1 MVVKI
6 MYNKLKQTVCDAN
19 IELHSLGLAPFTWG
33 NVSQADRELGVF
45 AIKPSGVPY
54 SELTPD
60 KIVVLSLEDGSVLE
74 GSYNPSSDTP
84 THYILFK
91 EFSDLNAVVHTHSVN
106 ASAFAQAG
114 RAIPVYGTTHADFS
128 YTEVP
133 CTRALTENE
142 VKTEYELNTGKVIV
156 GYFKENNLDTSSTPS
171 VLVRSHAPFVF
182 GKNASDAVHN
192 AAVLE
197 IVAEMALKT
206 EIINNKTPEIDSYLS
221 DKHYFRKHG
230 KDAYYGQK

>member
-1 MVVKI
+1 MYTQLKKI
-6 MYNKLKQTVCDAN
+6 VCEAN

-33 NVSQADRELGVF
+33 NVSQVDRDLGVF

-54 SELTPD
+54 SELSPE
-60 KIVVLSLEDGSVLE
+60 KIVVVSLADGSVVE
-74 GSYNPSSDTP
+74 GDYNPSSDTP
-84 THYILFK
+84 THYVLYK
-91 EFSDLNAVVHTHSVN
+91 EFEELSGVVHTHSVN
-106 ASAFAQAG
+106 ASAFAQSG
-114 RAIPVYGTTHADFS
+114 RCIPAYGTTHADFS
-128 YTEVP
+128 YTAVP
-133 CTRALTENE
+133 CTRALTEAE
-142 VKTEYELNTGKVIV
+142 VKTEYELNTGNVIAEH
-156 GYFKENNLDTSSTPS
+156 FKSNNLDVLSTPA

-182 GKNASDAVHN
+182 GKNAGDAVHN

-206 EIINNKTPEIDSYLS
+206 EIINPDTTDIDSYLS

>member
-1 MVVKI
+1 
-6 MYNKLKQTVCDAN
+6 MYAELKNIVCKAN

-33 NVSQADRELGVF
+33 NVSQVDREKGVF

-54 SELTPD
+54 SELTPE
-60 KIVVLSLEDGSVLE
+60 KIVVVSLSDGSVVE
-74 GSYNPSSDTP
+74 GEYNPSSDTP
-84 THYILFK
+84 THYVLYK
-91 EFSDLNAVVHTHSVN
+91 EFAELGGVVHTHSVN

-114 RAIPVYGTTHADFS
+114 RCIPAYGTTHADFS
-128 YTEVP
+128 YTAVP
-133 CTRALTENE
+133 CTRVLTKEE
-142 VKTEYELNTGKVIV
+142 VSTEYELNTGKVIV
-156 GYFKENNLDTSSTPS
+156 EHFRAQKLDVQSTPA

-206 EIINNKTPEIDSYLS
+206 EIINPDTKDIDTYLS

>member
-1 MVVKI
+1 
-6 MYNKLKQTVCDAN
+6 MYEKLKETVCVAN
-19 IELHSLGLAPFTWG
+19 KELHAHGLAPFTWG
-33 NVSQADRELGVF
+33 NVSQVDRSEGVF

-54 SELTPD
+54 DELTPE
-60 KIVVLSLEDGSVLE
+60 KMVIVSLADGSVVE
-74 GSYNPSSDTP
+74 GDYNPSSDTP
-84 THYILFK
+84 THFILYK
-91 EFSDLNAVVHTHSVN
+91 EFAELNAVVHTHSVN

-114 RAIPVYGTTHADFS
+114 RDIPAYGTTHADFS
-128 YTEVP
+128 YTAVP
-133 CTRALTENE
+133 CARALTQEE
-142 VKTEYELNTGKVIV
+142 VQTEYELNTGKVIV
-156 GYFKENNLDTSSTPS
+156 NHFKENELDTQSTPA

-197 IVAEMALKT
+197 IVAEMAMKT
-206 EIINNKTPEIDSYLS
+206 EILKNDVCSIDKYLS